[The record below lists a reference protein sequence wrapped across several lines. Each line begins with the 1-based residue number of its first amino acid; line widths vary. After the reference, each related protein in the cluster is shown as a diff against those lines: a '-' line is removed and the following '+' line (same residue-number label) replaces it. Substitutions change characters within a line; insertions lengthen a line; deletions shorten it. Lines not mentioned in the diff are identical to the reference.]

1 MHPACYWLFR
11 REKYHCKDC
20 MDDQH
25 KTARQPRPCCCT
37 CQAFTNTD
45 NAPWVPCAG
54 AGQAISLHLEDHSRL
69 NFKLSLLARAGLPLA
84 DPNAC
89 PMQMLGEQI
98 DVLRKSAGGR
108 AQLLHAVSSKMS
120 TFEAAEVERLQHAF
134 VKLGG
139 GDARKARVTDDRLT

>member
-1 MHPACYWLFR
+1 M
-11 REKYHCKDC
+11 
-20 MDDQH
+20 H
-25 KTARQPRPCCCT
+25 KTVRQPRPFCCT
-37 CQAFTNTD
+37 WPEFTNTD
-45 NAPWVPCAG
+45 NAPWVPCAN
-54 AGQAISLHLEDHSRL
+54 AEQAISP
-69 NFKLSLLARAGLPLA
+69 GLPQQTVSKLCFG
-84 DPNAC
+84 PGPSCHWLNPHAC

-98 DVLRKSAGGR
+98 DVLRKTAGGR